1 MTTKLR
7 LCRYPDN
14 GFGEKNNKFY
24 LLDVFGNV
32 FNIKEE
38 YSHNMGEDVVEVE
51 IYGKLYQSD
60 TRQNLIN
67 FALADFKIT
76 KW

>member
-38 YSHNMGEDVVEVE
+38 YSHNMVEYVVEVE
-51 IYGKLYQSD
+51 I
-60 TRQNLIN
+60 
-67 FALADFKIT
+67 
-76 KW
+76 